1 MISTAAAVRLSESV
15 AEGLPEGVV
24 VWSLGRA
31 RQAFHALEDWLLG
44 ASTRQLPLHEVEQ
57 EQERRGRE
65 VQRLLLEAHV
75 ASRGFGDVGPAV
87 EVHAGAEE
95 TPVCHT
101 HRQMGNRHPQT
112 IFGQI
117 GVHRLGYAH
126 PGRFSVF
133 PLDEQVQLP
142 ARSFSYEVQ
151 RRAVKA
157 AVQGPFEE
165 AVERVEES
173 TGVHIPK
180 RSAEDLVQ
188 EAAWDFEAFYETRV
202 PPPDTMTGPILVG
215 TVDGKGVPMKKSEPA
230 LKRVRRGKGEK
241 AQKKKMAVV
250 AAVYTQL
257 PYIRTPEEVIESL
270 FAPESKPPQAA
281 SPRLGPQ
288 HKRVFAS
295 LEQGKAG
302 VIKEMAEEMA
312 RRDPLRAKKW
322 AVLTDGERA
331 LQTTVKAQIEDVIL
345 ILDLQHALGKLWQ
358 AAYVFH
364 PEGSLEAQAW
374 VQQRAMRLLQGG
386 VSFVIQG
393 MRQSATKAGLSDR
406 KKKPVE
412 DATAY
417 FYRNR
422 DHMRYDEYLRQGF
435 PIATGVVEGACKHLV
450 KDRMEQSGMRWG
462 LEGAEAMLKL
472 RATYLSG
479 DLEDYWAFHIRQD
492 QKRLH
497 PPGLW
502 QPIQLVEEK

>member
-1 MISTAAAVRLSESV
+1 MSSAVAAVGLSESV

-24 VWSLGRA
+24 GWGLARA
-31 RQAFHALEDWLLG
+31 RQAFHALEEWLLST
-44 ASTRQLPLHEVEQ
+44 STRHLPLHEIER

-65 VQRLLLEAHV
+65 VQRLLLEVHV
-75 ASRGFGDVGPAV
+75 ASRGLGDVGPGV
-87 EVHAGAEE
+87 EVKTDGGESSI
-95 TPVCHT
+95 CHT
-101 HRQMGNRHPQT
+101 HRRMGDRHLQT
-112 IFGQI
+112 IFGEI
-117 GVHRLGYAH
+117 TVHRLGYAH
-126 PGRFSVF
+126 SGRDSVF
-133 PLDEQVQLP
+133 PLDEQVHLP

-151 RRAVKA
+151 RRVVKA

-173 TGVHIPK
+173 TGLEMPK
-180 RSAEDLVQ
+180 RSAEDLVE
-188 EAAWDFEAFYETRV
+188 EAAWDFEAFYQRRAPAPGEI
-202 PPPDTMTGPILVG
+202 TGPLLIG
-215 TVDGKGVPMKKSEPA
+215 TVDGKGIPMKKQKPA
-230 LKRVRRGKGEK
+230 VKRVRLGKGEK

-250 AAVYTQL
+250 AAVYTQK
-257 PYIRTPEEVIESL
+257 PRIRTPEEVIESL
-270 FAPESKPPQAA
+270 FEPQAKPAQAA
-281 SPRLGPQ
+281 SARPGPE

-295 LEQGKAG
+295 LAQGKAF
-302 VIKEMAEEMA
+302 VIEEMAKEMA
-312 RRDPLRAKKW
+312 RRDPCRTKQW

-331 LQTTVKAQIEDVIL
+331 LQRTVKTCLEDVIL
-345 ILDLQHALGKLWQ
+345 ILDFQHVLSKLWQ

-374 VQQRAMRLLQGG
+374 VRQRALRLLLGQ
-386 VSFVIQG
+386 VSSVVQG

-406 KKKPVE
+406 KKKPLE
-412 DATAY
+412 EAAAY

-422 DHMRYDEYLRQGF
+422 AHMRYDEYLRQGF
-435 PIATGVVEGACKHLV
+435 PIATGVIEGACKHLV
-450 KDRMEQSGMRWG
+450 KDRMERSGMRWG

-479 DLEDYWAFHIRQD
+479 DLEDYWAFHIQQD